1 MKEDPRQ
8 RRTREAL
15 GAALTRLLETRRL
28 DDVAVA
34 ELCREAGVHRTTFY
48 AHADSVHDFALAEFS
63 RSIDKLTD
71 VVVEPTSESA
81 AHVAG
86 RYLDSLRQVFEHV
99 SEERP
104 SYRSLFGSSTRGV
117 FRSALDDRMR
127 LRAHRA
133 LAVWADQ
140 RVPGAP
146 ADESA
151 RTEAAAFIAGALV
164 GVIETWAGSDDQDA
178 EGAAAR
184 VMTLMPRWWP
194 EPM

>member
-15 GAALTRLLETRRL
+15 GAALARLLETRRL

-34 ELCREAGVHRTTFY
+34 ELCREAGVHRSTFY

-71 VVVEPTSESA
+71 VAVEPTSESA

-104 SYRSLFGSSTRGV
+104 SYRALFGSSTRGV

-127 LRAHRA
+127 VRAHRA
-133 LAVWADQ
+133 LAIWAGQ

-146 ADESA
+146 ADEAA

-164 GVIETWAGSDDQDA
+164 GVIETWAESDDRDA